1 MKANRGMSFDRLGHF
16 VVRARWWV
24 IGFWIVLAAAL
35 NIAFPQV
42 ESVVREQSAPAFP
55 PDSPTFAVLDKMAK
69 AFDEDGSRTT
79 VIVVLEDKSGLDQG
93 DEQVLR
99 KLTAALKADTEHVLR
114 VQDFLDEPEG
124 KALFTS
130 HDNQLWY
137 LPVGIQGDIGTPD
150 GNASDLRVRDIVA
163 ETTQDSNLETRVT
176 GPPATGTDM
185 VVIGE
190 SSMALITVVT
200 GVLITI
206 ILLLIY
212 QSLVTA
218 LLPLMMIGITLVAA
232 RGVAAALGLAGFG
245 VSAFTVAFMTAVLA
259 GAGTDYAVFLIS
271 RYHEFVRGG
280 LAYDRAIGE
289 AAGVIGKV
297 IAASAA
303 TVALACASLAFTQM
317 GFFATAGPACAIGI
331 TLAFLASVTLLPAV
345 LSVAAG
351 KGKALPKRDRTAR
364 AWKKVGVTVVRR
376 PVRVL
381 AMSLVLL
388 LGLAVCATFID
399 VSYDDRSG
407 LPDDLQ
413 SNEGYAMLDAHFPKD
428 FVLPQ
433 YLVIDSESNMRTP
446 EGLADLEQMAARV
459 AQLPGVT
466 AVRGITRPDG
476 KPLTESS
483 VSYQAGR
490 VGSGLADAA
499 NEIDSRVAE
508 FAPMLDKVDQMVAAI
523 TNLREMS
530 GPVFA
535 AAVDASDLLDRAG
548 GFDGLEA
555 RLAEVQGAS
564 DQLEAMNGAIDEFA
578 TAAMQLA
585 DLAQSV
591 EPLINVLNTSSFC
604 NVDPRCVQLR
614 SQLQRF
620 VGVGD
625 DSLGARVTR
634 LRDAVTTLT
643 GGPSISE
650 TLGEARDAL
659 ASVKSAIV
667 AFGGDPKDPGGLVST
682 AQGTIGTMAVD
693 AQAFGSRFAELGP
706 AKDQLQSGLQQAA
719 DYLLELKNNASSP
732 NMAGFY
738 IPAIV
743 VNSIDFQTAASVFVS
758 ADGHTA
764 RYLISTEFGAFGD
777 EAIELTGKIRQ
788 TAQAAV
794 PNTSLENSTVEVAG
808 ATSLTEDVK
817 KYLNEDFV
825 HIIITT
831 LVIVALILVLLLRAV
846 LAPLYLLISVVLSYV
861 SALGLGVIVF
871 QFLLGQ
877 ELSWML
883 APMAFIVLVA
893 VGADYNMLLISR
905 LRDESSRGIRVGVI
919 RTVASTG
926 SVITS
931 AGIIFA
937 ASMFGLMAGQFQGMI
952 QIGFVIGTGLL
963 LDTFIVRTVTVPAL
977 ASLIGRGNWWPSK
990 V

>member
-1 MKANRGMSFDRLGHF
+1 
-16 VVRARWWV
+16 
-24 IGFWIVLAAAL
+24 
-35 NIAFPQV
+35 
-42 ESVVREQSAPAFP
+42 
-55 PDSPTFAVLDKMAK
+55 
-69 AFDEDGSRTT
+69 
-79 VIVVLEDKSGLDQG
+79 
-93 DEQVLR
+93 
-99 KLTAALKADTEHVLR
+99 
-114 VQDFLDEPEG
+114 
-124 KALFTS
+124 
-130 HDNQLWY
+130 
-137 LPVGIQGDIGTPD
+137 
-150 GNASDLRVRDIVA
+150 
-163 ETTQDSNLETRVT
+163 
-176 GPPATGTDM
+176 
-185 VVIGE
+185 
-190 SSMALITVVT
+190 
-200 GVLITI
+200 
-206 ILLLIY
+206 
-212 QSLVTA
+212 
-218 LLPLMMIGITLVAA
+218 
-232 RGVAAALGLAGFG
+232 
-245 VSAFTVAFMTAVLA
+245 
-259 GAGTDYAVFLIS
+259 
-271 RYHEFVRGG
+271 
-280 LAYDRAIGE
+280 
-289 AAGVIGKV
+289 
-297 IAASAA
+297 
-303 TVALACASLAFTQM
+303 
-317 GFFATAGPACAIGI
+317 
-331 TLAFLASVTLLPAV
+331 
-345 LSVAAG
+345 
-351 KGKALPKRDRTAR
+351 ALPKRDRTAR

-433 YLVIDSESNMRTP
+433 YLVIASESNMRTP

-459 AQLPGVT
+459 AQLQGVT

-499 NEIDSRVAE
+499 SEIDSRAAE
-508 FAPMLDKVDQMVAAI
+508 FTPMLDKVDQMVAAI
-523 TNLREMS
+523 TDLREMS
-530 GPVFA
+530 EPMFA

-548 GFDGLEA
+548 GFDGLDA

-564 DQLEAMNGAIDEFA
+564 GQLEAMNGAIDEFA
-578 TAAMQLA
+578 NAAMQLA
-585 DLAQSV
+585 ELAPSA
-591 EPLINVLNTSSFC
+591 EPLIKVLNTSSFC
-604 NVDPRCVQLR
+604 DVDPRCVQLR
-614 SQLQRF
+614 SQLQLF
-620 VGVGD
+620 VGVGN

-643 GGPSISE
+643 GGSSISE

-667 AFGGDPKDPGGLVST
+667 ALGGDPNDPGGLVST

-693 AQAFGSRFAELGP
+693 AQAFGGRFAELGP

-719 DYLLELKNNASSP
+719 DYLLELKNNASSQ

-743 VNSIDFQTAASVFVS
+743 VNSIDFQTAASVFVG
-758 ADGHTA
+758 ADGHVA

-817 KYLNEDFV
+817 KYLNDDFL
-825 HIIITT
+825 HIMITT
-831 LVIVALILVLLLRAV
+831 LIIVALVLILLLRAV

-871 QFLLGQ
+871 QLLLGQ

>member
-55 PDSPTFAVLDKMAK
+55 PDSPTFAVLDRMAK
-69 AFDEDGSRTT
+69 AFDEEGSRTT

-99 KLTAALKADTEHVLR
+99 NLVAALKADTEHVLR
-114 VQDFLDEPEG
+114 VQDFLDEPQG

-200 GVLITI
+200 GVLITL

-303 TVALACASLAFTQM
+303 TVALACASLAFTQL

-364 AWKKVGVTVVRR
+364 AWKRVGVAVVRR

-413 SNEGYAMLDAHFPKD
+413 SNEGYTMLDAHFPKD

-499 NEIDSRVAE
+499 SEIDSRAAE
-508 FAPMLDKVDQMVAAI
+508 FTPMLDKVDQMVAAI
-523 TNLREMS
+523 TDLREMS
-530 GPVFA
+530 EPVFA
-535 AAVDASDLLDRAG
+535 AAVEASDLLDRAG
-548 GFDGLEA
+548 GFDGLDA
-555 RLAEVQGAS
+555 GLAEVQGAS
-564 DQLEAMNGAIDEFA
+564 DQLEAMNGTFDEFA
-578 TAAMQLA
+578 NAAMQLA
-585 DLAQSV
+585 DLAKSA
-591 EPLINVLNTSSFC
+591 EPLINVLNTSSMC
-604 NVDPRCVQLR
+604 DVDPPCVQLR
-614 SQLQRF
+614 SQLELF

-625 DSLGARVTR
+625 DSLGARVAR
-634 LRDAVTTLT
+634 LRDALTTLT
-643 GGPSISE
+643 GGPSIAE
-650 TLGEARDAL
+650 TLGEARHTL

-667 AFGGDPKDPGGLVST
+667 ALGGDPNDPGGLVRT

-693 AQAFGSRFAELGP
+693 AQAFGSRFEELGP
-706 AKDQLQSGLQQAA
+706 AKDQLQAGLEQAA
-719 DYLLELKNNASSP
+719 NYLLELKDKASSQ

-758 ADGHTA
+758 ADGHVA
-764 RYLISTEFGAFGD
+764 RYLISTEYGAFGD

-788 TAQAAV
+788 TAQGAV

-817 KYLNEDFV
+817 KYLNDDFL
-825 HIIITT
+825 HIMITT
-831 LVIVALILVLLLRAV
+831 LIIVALVLILLLRAV

-871 QFLLGQ
+871 QLLLGQ

-952 QIGFVIGTGLL
+952 QIGFVIGAGLL